1 VIHARDYQIDATDRV
16 FEEWKA
22 ARSTLVVMATGLGKT
37 VVATNVCK
45 RVLAGEVG
53 PGSFL
58 FFAHRDELVTQA
70 RDTFRAAFPGRL
82 VEIEKATSL
91 MLTGKYEPRLGE
103 QTPVPVEELI
113 IAGQYQAPAEALNP
127 EMVTVRR
134 AEFEARIAEIRK
146 QVEGETIAKLRA
158 EADEAE
164 KARAQKIRDEI
175 LAEMRANQSAQPP
188 ADPPTEAAG
197 QKADDKGGK
206 QSGKAGK

>member
-1 VIHARDYQIDATDRV
+1 MAASKNPVAIKGAAELCAALRRSGTGENKLEFIRQLLMTKPNATA
-16 FEEWKA
+16 EEA
-22 ARSTLVVMATGLGKT
+22 IQALEAGKPHVRRET
-37 VVATNVCK
+37 
-45 RVLAGEVG
+45 
-53 PGSFL
+53 
-58 FFAHRDELVTQA
+58 
-70 RDTFRAAFPGRL
+70 
-82 VEIEKATSL
+82 IEKATSL